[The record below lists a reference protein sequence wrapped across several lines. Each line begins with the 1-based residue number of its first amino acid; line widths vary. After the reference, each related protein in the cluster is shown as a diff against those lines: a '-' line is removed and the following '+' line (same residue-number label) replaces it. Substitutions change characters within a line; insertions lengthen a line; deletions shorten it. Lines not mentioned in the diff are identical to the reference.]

1 MQGNRKKRL
10 NTGNKKIK
18 TPVKKKVN
26 INKKKEGEGDKKPR
40 KPFWRD
46 EQGKLKT
53 KELLQ
58 SGAALAALAGGTA
71 HASQFASSSNAFDEQ
86 NTDDAAGKG
95 KKDLDKID
103 LF

>member
-26 INKKKEGEGDKKPR
+26 IKKKQEGEGDKKPR

-46 EQGKLKT
+46 EQGNLKT

-58 SGAALAALAGGTA
+58 SGAALAALAGGTD
-71 HASQFASSSNAFDEQ
+71 HAANISNPFDEQ
-86 NTDDAAGKG
+86 DTNGAAGQKTPDF
-95 KKDLDKID
+95 KLYQQ
-103 LF
+103 

>member
-26 INKKKEGEGDKKPR
+26 IKKKQEGEGDKKPR

-46 EQGKLKT
+46 EQGNLKT

-58 SGAALAALAGGTA
+58 SGAALAALAGGTD
-71 HASQFASSSNAFDEQ
+71 HASKFVSNSNPFDEQ
-86 NTDDAAGKG
+86 DTNGAGG
-95 KKDLDKID
+95 QRETSPDIRGY
-103 LF
+103 